1 MSINCSVCENR
12 SSCFNELSI
21 NELNKISEKKSEI
34 NYKKGEIIIK
44 QNSFASHIYFIKKGL
59 VKIYLENKKKNLII
73 EIAGKGVML
82 GLSSLNYNNK
92 YNFSVSAIT
101 DVEACEIDIE
111 FLNTIAKN
119 NVSFSSNIITQLNE
133 MLDKLMSK
141 VNCLSQKDLRS
152 RTAELLIDLSNNVYK
167 SKNFEMELSRNE
179 LAELTNMAVEN
190 IVRILKEFNNQK
202 YIDLNGRKVNIINY
216 EKLKEIASD
225 YK

>member
-1 MSINCSVCENR
+1 MSINCSECENR

-34 NYKKGEIIIK
+34 VYKKGEIIIK
-44 QNSFASHIYFIKKGL
+44 QNTFASHIYFIKKGL

-73 EIAGKGVML
+73 EIAGQGAML

-92 YNFSVSAIT
+92 YNFSVSAIS

-111 FLNTIAKN
+111 FLNTIANN
-119 NVSFSSNIITQLNE
+119 NVGFSSNIITQLNG

-152 RTAELLIDLSNNVYK
+152 RTAELLIDFADNVYK
-167 SKNFEMELSRNE
+167 SSKFEIELSRNE

-190 IVRILKEFNNQK
+190 IVRVLKEFDSLN
-202 YIDLNGRKVNIINY
+202 YISLKGKNIEITDYN
-216 EKLKEIASD
+216 KLKEIASI
-225 YK
+225 YR

>member
-1 MSINCSVCENR
+1 MAINCSACENR

-21 NELNKISEKKSEI
+21 NELSKISDKKSEI
-34 NYKKGEIIIK
+34 EYKKGETIIK

-73 EIAGKGVML
+73 EIAGQGAML

-92 YNFSVSAIT
+92 YNFSVSAISN
-101 DVEACEIDIE
+101 VEACEIDIE
-111 FLNTIAKN
+111 FLNSIAKN
-119 NVSFSSNIITQLNE
+119 NVGFSSNIITQLNG

-152 RTAELLIDLSNNVYK
+152 RAAELLIDLSDNVYK
-167 SKNFEMELSRNE
+167 SKKFEIELSRSE

-190 IVRILKEFNNQK
+190 IVRVLKEFDSLNL
-202 YIDLNGRKVNIINY
+202 ISLNGKNIEIIDY
-216 EKLKEIASD
+216 EKLKEIASI
-225 YK
+225 YR

>member
-1 MSINCSVCENR
+1 MSINCSECENR

-34 NYKKGEIIIK
+34 IYKKGEIIIK
-44 QNSFASHIYFIKKGL
+44 QNTFASHIYFIKKGL

-73 EIAGKGVML
+73 EIAGQGAML

-92 YNFSVSAIT
+92 YNFSVSAIS

-111 FLNTIAKN
+111 FLNTIANN
-119 NVSFSSNIITQLNE
+119 NVGFSSNIITQLNG

-152 RTAELLIDLSNNVYK
+152 RTAELLIDFADNVYK
-167 SKNFEMELSRNE
+167 SNKFEIELSRNE

-190 IVRILKEFNNQK
+190 IVRVLKEFDNLN
-202 YIDLNGRKVNIINY
+202 YISLKGKNIEITDYN
-216 EKLKEIASD
+216 KLKEIASI
-225 YK
+225 YR